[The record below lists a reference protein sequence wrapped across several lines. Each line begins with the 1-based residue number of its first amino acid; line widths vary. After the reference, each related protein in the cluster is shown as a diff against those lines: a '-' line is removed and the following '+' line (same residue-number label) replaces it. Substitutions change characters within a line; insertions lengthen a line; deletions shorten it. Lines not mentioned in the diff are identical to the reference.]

1 MVKKIRLVEDEVSDE
16 ELDKNDIQSQLLE
29 IAKSMDWKLW
39 EMLQT
44 IQRVEKNLTIVDT
57 DNEDDSEEA
66 EDEKSKK

>member
-16 ELDKNDIQSQLLE
+16 ELDTNDIQTQLLE

-44 IQRVEKNLTIVDT
+44 IQRVEKNLTIVD
-57 DNEDDSEEA
+57 DSEEA
-66 EDEKSKK
+66 EDEEKDK

>member
-16 ELDKNDIQSQLLE
+16 ELDTNDIQTQLLE

-44 IQRVEKNLTIVDT
+44 IQRVEKNLTIVD
-57 DNEDDSEEA
+57 DSEEA
-66 EDEKSKK
+66 EDEEEDK

>member
-16 ELDKNDIQSQLLE
+16 ELDTNDIQSQLLE

-57 DNEDDSEEA
+57 DDADDSEEA

>member
-16 ELDKNDIQSQLLE
+16 ELDTNDIQSQLLE

-44 IQRVEKNLTIVDT
+44 IQRVEKNLTIVD
-57 DNEDDSEEA
+57 DNSEEA
-66 EDEKSKK
+66 EDEEEDK

>member
-16 ELDKNDIQSQLLE
+16 ELDTSDIQSQLLE

-44 IQRVEKNLTIVDT
+44 IQRVEKNLTIVD
-57 DNEDDSEEA
+57 SEEA
-66 EDEKSKK
+66 EDEEEDK